1 MRFFL
6 YEIDKNNYNS
16 EFYPESRE
24 MGGLKHGL
32 WEKWKMVRIF

>member
-32 WEKWKMVRIF
+32 WEK